1 MSISTSTLP
10 PKLEPPRFS
19 EDSAASLDE
28 ASLAPPTISRRTD
41 LQYLMQSART
51 ALPLLVSDLF
61 TVTLAVFVSSFAL
74 SFVPLAEMRHLDMFL
89 MEILLTIVI
98 INFAL
103 GLYPGVGL
111 HPACELRGMVLG
123 IVALGVSFSAAAMM
137 IGGITSPY
145 LALTLL
151 TTSLVLAMLFP
162 MRMLAR
168 HFCSRTSW
176 WGHPAVILGSV
187 DKLPELQRALR
198 MGHFPG
204 IRLVGQF
211 CDPSEYLHSQHKCQR
226 LGDFADAAEFCERNQ
241 IFWAFLPR
249 QILEGA
255 SLESFSQRHQLRFRQ
270 IFAIDSSAAVP
281 NLWSS
286 PVDLGGITGMHL
298 RERLLMPS
306 HRVSKRTFDLIVAS
320 ALIILLAPLLIG
332 VAIAV
337 KVTSRGP
344 VIFGHRRLGQGGT
357 HFKSLKF
364 RTMIKDADRVLA
376 RYLAENPELQAEWD
390 RDQKLKNDPR
400 ITRIGGFL
408 RKTSLDEL
416 PQLWNVIRG
425 EMSLVGPRPIVD
437 SEIPKY
443 NEVFHSYSRVRPGI
457 TGLWQISGRNNT
469 TYAERVAFDEFYV
482 RNWSP
487 WYDLYILMS
496 TVKTVLLREGAY

>member
-1 MSISTSTLP
+1 MSTSTSTLP
-10 PKLEPPRFS
+10 PKLEPTRIS
-19 EDSAASLDE
+19 EDSAASLDG
-28 ASLAPPTISRRTD
+28 ASFSPLAPSPRAD

-61 TVTLAVFVSSFAL
+61 AVTLSVFVASFAVSL
-74 SFVPLAEMRHLDMFL
+74 LPLPEMHHLGSFL
-89 MEILLTIVI
+89 MEILLTIVV

-111 HPACELRGMVLG
+111 HPACELRGTVLA

-145 LALTLL
+145 LVLSILTAL
-151 TTSLVLAMLFP
+151 LVLVTLFP

-204 IRLVGQF
+204 IRLAGQF
-211 CDPSEYLHSQHKCQR
+211 CDASEYLRSQHRCQR
-226 LGDFADAAEFCERNQ
+226 LGGFADAAEFCERNQ

-255 SLESFSQRHQLRFRQ
+255 SLESFSKQHQLRFRQ
-270 IFAIDSSAAVP
+270 IFAIDSSTAVP

-306 HRVSKRTFDLIVAS
+306 HRVSKRTFDLVVAS
-320 ALIILLAPLLIG
+320 ALLVLLAPLLIG

-337 KVTSRGP
+337 KLTSRGP
-344 VIFGHRRLGQGGT
+344 IIYGHKRLGQGGK

-364 RTMIKDADRVLA
+364 RTMVKDADRVLSH
-376 RYLAENPELQAEWD
+376 YLAENPELQAEWH
-390 RDQKLKNDPR
+390 RDHKLKNDPR
-400 ITRIGGFL
+400 ITRIGTFL
-408 RKTSLDEL
+408 RKSSLDEL